1 MKRTLTY
8 LGHLICAT
16 ALLALSGIA
25 AAQTYP
31 AKPIRFIVPFPP
43 GGGADVMARLLGP
56 TLAEVLGQNV
66 LVDNR
71 PGAAGN
77 IGVEIGVKS
86 PPDGY
91 TVIFAY
97 SGTVAIN
104 PSLYS
109 RLPFSASDFAP
120 ITWLALVPQ
129 IVVVHPSLPVRNIK
143 ELIAFAKAKP
153 DELTYASAGSG
164 AFNHMA
170 GELFKMM
177 SGVQIV
183 HVPYKGGGPASLA
196 LLTGEVSMILGEP
209 AGVLPHIRAG
219 KLRALAVTSARR
231 FPAMPD
237 LPTVAD
243 TGLPGYEVISWNGVL
258 APAGTPQDIIA
269 KLNAAFVKAIRAPQL
284 RDKLLA
290 SGFEPVGSTPEEF
303 GTHIRAET
311 AKWAKV
317 VKATGMK
324 ID

>member
-1 MKRTLTY
+1 MRHSSALVHM
-8 LGHLICAT
+8 LA
-16 ALLALSGIA
+16 AAVLLAASA
-25 AAQTYP
+25 PVAAQAFP
-31 AKPIRFIVPFPP
+31 DKPVRFVVPWPP
-43 GGGADVMARLLGP
+43 GGGADAMTRLLAP
-56 TLAEVLGQNV
+56 SLSEVLGQNV
-66 LVDNR
+66 IVDNR

-77 IGVEIGVKS
+77 IGTSVGLQS
-86 PPDGY
+86 APDGY
-91 TVIFAY
+91 TIIFAY

-109 RLPFSASDFAP
+109 RMPFSAKDYAP
-120 ITWLALVPQ
+120 VTWLSQVPQ

-143 ELIAFAKAKP
+143 ELIALAKARP
-153 DELTYASAGSG
+153 GELTYASSGSG
-164 AFNHMA
+164 AFNHLA

-177 SGVQIV
+177 AGVKIL

-196 LLTGEVSMILGEP
+196 LLSGEVSMILGEP

-219 KLRALAVTSARR
+219 KLRGLAVTTAR
-231 FPAMPD
+231 PSPSMPE
-237 LPTVAD
+237 LPTVTA

-258 APAGTPQDIIA
+258 APAGTPPDIVA
-269 KLNAAFVKAIRAPQL
+269 KLNAALVKVVRSPQL
-284 RDKLLA
+284 RKRLLA

-303 GTHIRAET
+303 GAHIQAEI